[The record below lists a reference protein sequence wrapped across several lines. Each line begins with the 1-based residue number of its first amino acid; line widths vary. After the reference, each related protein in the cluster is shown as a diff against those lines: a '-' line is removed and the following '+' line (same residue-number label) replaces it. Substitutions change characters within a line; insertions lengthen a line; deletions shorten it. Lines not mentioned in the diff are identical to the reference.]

1 MKSSALYLFYARYF
15 WHPLAVTLPHLTQH
29 IFILSLPIHLQLCPL
44 HLNKN
49 SQPLYQVHAQ
59 YWHCILPSIFQWYIS
74 IIHPTSTYSLN
85 LNTRLTSYSAYF
97 KSVLPSVRHGYSIP
111 YGYGSRGMSGI
122 GQGCKLRTR
131 IYPLPVPTK
140 PVPVWVGML
149 HLGVGWQL
157 RLLAPMVTTVQYQ
170 LCVCREE
177 EIDHS
182 WLNYTSLCT
191 WRSHGV
197 WWCRSI
203 PYSHWTTQAEDVLLR
218 YKWG

>member
-111 YGYGSRGMSGI
+111 YGYGSRGMSGT
-122 GQGCKLRTR
+122 G
-131 IYPLPVPTK
+131 
-140 PVPVWVGML
+140 
-149 HLGVGWQL
+149 
-157 RLLAPMVTTVQYQ
+157 
-170 LCVCREE
+170 
-177 EIDHS
+177 
-182 WLNYTSLCT
+182 
-191 WRSHGV
+191 
-197 WWCRSI
+197 
-203 PYSHWTTQAEDVLLR
+203 LLR
-218 YKWG
+218 SFVNFVTQGYKGTVGSSREFRHLMTKEV